1 MVAAGGFVVTA
12 AYGFVEWVA
21 GWVNV
26 TDEAVSVSAVG
37 TGVSG
42 SFAGVGF
49 EAVLVLCHGFSGL
62 E

>member
-1 MVAAGGFVVTA
+1 MVAA

-21 GWVNV
+21 GWVYV
-26 TDEAVSVSAVG
+26 ADEAVSVSAVG

-42 SFAGVGF
+42 SFTGVGF

>member
-1 MVAAGGFVVTA
+1 MVAAT
-12 AYGFVEWVA
+12 YGFVEWVA

-26 TDEAVSVSAVG
+26 ADEAVSVSAVG
-37 TGVSG
+37 TGVAC

-49 EAVLVLCHGFSGL
+49 EAVLVLCHGVSGL